1 MRCLQEH
8 FQKPEFKTKY
18 GQCYDKLAEF
28 TAMEAKDT
36 ALNHALTKECKPVIS
51 KYCQVRNVYE
61 QNFVYFRFILSYIF
75 RNLQMKL
82 LTMAM

>member
-8 FQKPEFKTKY
+8 FQEPNFKLKHEA
-18 GQCYDKLAEF
+18 CYIRLAEF

-51 KYCQVRNVYE
+51 KYCQVTRN
-61 QNFVYFRFILSYIF
+61 
-75 RNLQMKL
+75 
-82 LTMAM
+82 